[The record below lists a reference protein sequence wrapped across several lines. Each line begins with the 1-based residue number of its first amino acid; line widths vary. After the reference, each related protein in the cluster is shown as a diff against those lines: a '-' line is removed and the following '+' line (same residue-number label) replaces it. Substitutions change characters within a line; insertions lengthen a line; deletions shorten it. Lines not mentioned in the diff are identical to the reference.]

1 MPGQTVDYRAILRE
15 QDNGRYK
22 VPDFS
27 QVKVTI
33 LPNDKTSFVERDDG
47 DDRTILLDEY
57 HVDGKT
63 IWAGYSTRSGTVYLS
78 NVTRR

>member
-1 MPGQTVDYRAILRE
+1 MFTDEKRGILE
-15 QDNGRYK
+15 IVERYARTGSTTN
-22 VPDFS
+22 D

-78 NVTRR
+78 TVTHR